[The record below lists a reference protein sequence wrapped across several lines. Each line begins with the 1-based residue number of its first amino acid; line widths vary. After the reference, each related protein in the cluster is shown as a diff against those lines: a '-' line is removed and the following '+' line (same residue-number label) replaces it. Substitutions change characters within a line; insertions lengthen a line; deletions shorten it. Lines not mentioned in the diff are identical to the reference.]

1 MSDERITGKDVVLMI
16 GGAVAGAI
24 VPGVIGW
31 YTGSF
36 GVVLSFASANPLES
50 FLWTLLFLS
59 LGVLVGLIARG
70 RSAKKELE
78 AKDRELSKLKKTKR
92 EHEALFGEFRDLIH
106 DDQRQVVNVWLSEP
120 GGLVP
125 TDDQRKHMGS
135 WKTMKDFLCHDPVS
149 DRLHIVDGVGEMLLE
164 NPRHV
169 YDLMAARVADLEAAM
184 SEADENTTGALTEQV
199 RTPSDS
205 RMVYSNRDDPFAALV
220 PAEVPFLLR
229 VYDDAQA
236 HVGTENL
243 LVARSL
249 RGKGAIY
256 RFDAPSSDFIEE
268 SDAAL
273 TKEWV
278 PIMNKR
284 ADELRKMVEG

>member
-1 MSDERITGKDVVLMI
+1 MSEKGWTIVGVLLT
-16 GGAVAGAI
+16 VA
-24 VPGVIGW
+24 
-31 YTGSF
+31 F
-36 GVVLSFASANPLES
+36 GVPAW
-50 FLWTLLFLS
+50 WTLFIEHPETVTTMTWALRVATPVLTFLAGMFTGWHLRKWRS
-59 LGVLVGLIARG
+59 KVKPNSELANASDKDAEIARLTDEKLALQKQLANANSEWKSKVAA
-70 RSAKKELE
+70 REFDIASLKMELAK
-78 AKDRELSKLKKTKR
+78 AKD
-92 EHEALFGEFRDLIH
+92 
-106 DDQRQVVNVWLSEP
+106 SEQERP
-120 GGLVP
+120 E
-125 TDDQRKHMGS
+125 Q
-135 WKTMKDFLCHDPVS
+135 
-149 DRLHIVDGVGEMLLE
+149 
-164 NPRHV
+164 
-169 YDLMAARVADLEAAM
+169 
-184 SEADENTTGALTEQV
+184 EQV

-205 RMVYSNRDDPFAALV
+205 RMVYSNRDDPFAALI

-229 VYDDAQA
+229 VYDNAQA

>member
-1 MSDERITGKDVVLMI
+1 MADKNKVWDIVGWF
-16 GGAVAGAI
+16 VAPAAATIASGF
-24 VPGVIGW
+24 IGW

-36 GVVLSFASANPLES
+36 DVVLSFASANPLES

-59 LGVLVGLIARG
+59 LGALVGLLARG
-70 RSAKKELE
+70 RSAKKEIA
-78 AKDRELSKLKKTKR
+78 AKDEEISELKKAKR
-92 EHEALFGEFRDLIH
+92 KHDALFDVFRGLTH
-106 DDQRQVVNVWLSEP
+106 EEQRQVVNVWLSEP

-125 TDDQRKHMGS
+125 TDDQRKHMGD
-135 WKTMKDFLCHDPVS
+135 WVKMKDFLRHDPVS
-149 DRLHIVDGVGEMLLE
+149 DRMHLVDGVGEMLLE

-169 YDLMAARVADLEAAM
+169 YDLMAARVADLETAM
-184 SEADENTTGALTEQV
+184 SEADENTTGAVAEQV

-229 VYDDAQA
+229 VYDNAQA

-268 SDAAL
+268 SNAAL

>member
-1 MSDERITGKDVVLMI
+1 MRRLMRILA
-16 GGAVAGAI
+16 AVASIAG
-24 VPGVIGW
+24 
-31 YTGSF
+31 F
-36 GVVLSFASANPLES
+36 LASAATVLGWLSVTPEMVGQAAYDVMRGPAPLVVMFVGGSLFGWGVTKLWSDHRMKRASDAHAAEIES
-50 FLWTLLFLS
+50 L
-59 LGVLVGLIARG
+59 
-70 RSAKKELE
+70 KE
-78 AKDRELSKLKKTKR
+78 TKQR
-92 EHEALFGEFRDLIH
+92 HAALFDEFRTLTHNEQLDI
-106 DDQRQVVNVWLSEP
+106 VSVWLSEP
-120 GGLVP
+120 GGLAP
-125 TDDQRKHMGS
+125 SDEQRAHMGD
-135 WKTMKDFLCHDPVS
+135 WVKMKDFLRHDPVS
-149 DRLHIVDGVGEMLLE
+149 DRMHLVDGVGEMLLE

-169 YDLMAARVADLEAAM
+169 YDLMAARVADLETAM
-184 SEADENTTGALTEQV
+184 SEADENTTGAVAEQV

-229 VYDDAQA
+229 VYDNAQA

-268 SDAAL
+268 SNAAL
-273 TKEWV
+273 TKEWI
-278 PIMNKR
+278 PIMNER

>member
-1 MSDERITGKDVVLMI
+1 MSEKGWTIAGVLLT
-16 GGAVAGAI
+16 VA
-24 VPGVIGW
+24 
-31 YTGSF
+31 F
-36 GVVLSFASANPLES
+36 GVPAW
-50 FLWTLLFLS
+50 WTLFIEHPETVTTMTWALRVATPVLTFLAGMFTGWHLRKWRS
-59 LGVLVGLIARG
+59 KAKPNSELANASDKDAEIARLTDEKLALQKQLANANSEWKSKVAA
-70 RSAKKELE
+70 REFDIASLKMELAK
-78 AKDRELSKLKKTKR
+78 AKD
-92 EHEALFGEFRDLIH
+92 
-106 DDQRQVVNVWLSEP
+106 SEQERP
-120 GGLVP
+120 E
-125 TDDQRKHMGS
+125 Q
-135 WKTMKDFLCHDPVS
+135 
-149 DRLHIVDGVGEMLLE
+149 
-164 NPRHV
+164 
-169 YDLMAARVADLEAAM
+169 
-184 SEADENTTGALTEQV
+184 EQV

-205 RMVYSNRDDPFAALV
+205 RMVYSNRDDPFAALI

-229 VYDDAQA
+229 VYDNAQA

>member
-1 MSDERITGKDVVLMI
+1 MREEKWTRDQKIAAFAALGS
-16 GGAVAGAI
+16 AA
-24 VPGVIGW
+24 GVI
-31 YTGSF
+31 
-36 GVVLSFASANPLES
+36 ANFVKPITDAIGPYYWIAQP
-50 FLWTLLFLS
+50 FLFLGLGAFLGWAVTRS
-59 LGVLVGLIARG
+59 LYLKRLAEKDDEIEQLKMIRRE
-70 RSAKKELE
+70 RSA
-78 AKDRELSKLKKTKR
+78 
-92 EHEALFGEFRDLIH
+92 LFKEFRDLIH
-106 DDQRQVVNVWLSEP
+106 DDQRQIVNVWLSEP

-135 WKTMKDFLCHDPVS
+135 WRAMKRFLRHDPVS
-149 DRLHIVDGVGEMLLE
+149 DRLHLVDGVGEMLLE